1 MLRPARAAAAA
12 CRARQRRRCSAPAAG
27 WQPPTAAAAAAAG
40 ASVAAFLQQ
49 EHAVR
54 VYREICARK
63 VPDGRVSSALGAARS
78 SGYDS
83 EAVVL
88 TVSRFNRLCEEQ
100 GVRDHAECKAL
111 LRALHDAGVVFHVPG
126 ETDEEIGLVWLCP
139 ERIHAAAR
147 EEAGVPA
154 ADSPSELLGEEG
166 ARRLAEIRAELA
178 RLEEEKQAADVRV
191 AAWWRNFW
199 AACTLA
205 SATQMATMAYLT
217 WIFCEDGWDTVE
229 PWTFF
234 IAQATATV
242 WFLWFVRLRE
252 TATNQGADRMLL
264 PAVAARTYAK
274 CGFDWERWVALR
286 RELEGLEQRIEA
298 AAADARPPTL

>member
-191 AAWWRNFW
+191 AAWWRNFG
-199 AACTLA
+199 AA
-205 SATQMATMAYLT
+205 SADPVRPAGIERTGGNRAQSRRATPPLGGLHP
-217 WIFCEDGWDTVE
+217 CERNADGHNGVPDVDLLRGRLGHCRTLDILYRPGHRDGVVPVVCAPTRDGDE
-229 PWTFF
+229 PGRRPH
-234 IAQATATV
+234 AASRGGRAHLRQ
-242 WFLWFVRLRE
+242 VRL
-252 TATNQGADRMLL
+252 
-264 PAVAARTYAK
+264 
-274 CGFDWERWVALR
+274 
-286 RELEGLEQRIEA
+286 
-298 AAADARPPTL
+298 